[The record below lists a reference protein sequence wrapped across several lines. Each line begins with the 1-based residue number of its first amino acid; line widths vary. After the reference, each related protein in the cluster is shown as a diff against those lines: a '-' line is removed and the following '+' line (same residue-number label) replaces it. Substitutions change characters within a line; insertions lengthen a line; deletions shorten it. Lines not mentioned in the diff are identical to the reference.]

1 MRSLKNYILEASSNY
16 VYVYI
21 EIPHGEALPYV
32 SQKVDMVFIQYS
44 KTHTKKAH
52 VYKLD
57 TDKSHDEIENVF
69 KKVYNQKGWGDI
81 RKDKEYSDEIFK
93 TFDGNVVYLGEDLSS
108 KEIKELIKKK
118 L

>member
-1 MRSLKNYILEASSNY
+1 MKSLKKYILEASSND

-21 EIPHGEALPYV
+21 EIPHGEALPYI
-32 SQKVDMVFIQYS
+32 SQSTDVVFVQYS

-57 TDKSHDEIENVF
+57 TDKSQDEIEDIF
-69 KKVYNQKGWGDI
+69 KKVYKQKGWGDI

-93 TFDGNVVYLGEDLSS
+93 IFKGDVVYLGEDLNT
-108 KEIKELIKKK
+108 KEIKELMRKNF
-118 L
+118 